1 MSFPK
6 RTMNLAGSPSNL
18 YGSVNEIRGG
28 PHEQECSED
37 GSGSDF
43 QGPCKSSALEC
54 GCFRR
59 HVVRSG
65 GAAHRPEAPPRPVRI
80 PAAESGA
87 AQATLSS
94 RTNVF
99 WIGGSSQNTKRGFG
113 GGSFHGTR
121 SHGRDTHAEWNQSP
135 APRKLAAK
143 ANGAWTALRGCPCLA
158 PDL

>member
-1 MSFPK
+1 MVRAQIS
-6 RTMNLAGSPSNL
+6 RGLA
-18 YGSVNEIRGG
+18 
-28 PHEQECSED
+28 
-37 GSGSDF
+37 
-43 QGPCKSSALEC
+43 KSSTLEC

-65 GAAHRPEAPPRPVRI
+65 GVAHRLEAPPRPVRI

-87 AQATLSS
+87 AQASLSP

-99 WIGGSSQNTKRGFG
+99 WIGGSSQNTKREFG
-113 GGSFHGTR
+113 GVSFHGTR

-143 ANGAWTALRGCPCLA
+143 ANAGWTATPRCPCLA